1 MENIG
6 RIFFFFFFFRLFVV
20 LATRSFLKE
29 RWGKECVTFRDK
41 KASLLWNLIKNRK
54 KKKKK
59 KSVMERNA
67 VFSLF
72 LYLEFRVNF
81 REREIREGEEVCLN
95 TEKNCV
101 FNLEKLS

>member
-1 MENIG
+1 
-6 RIFFFFFFFRLFVV
+6 
-20 LATRSFLKE
+20 
-29 RWGKECVTFRDK
+29 
-41 KASLLWNLIKNRK
+41 
-54 KKKKK
+54 
-59 KSVMERNA
+59 MERNA